1 MTALLL
7 WRLLKWIALILW
19 TSGMWAVVNSPSQRQ
34 RLQSLY
40 ALLLWGFAGTWLA
53 GWGLMKALDLSMK
66 EAWISQSMLMGLI
79 SLAAAFG
86 LAFQSIEGWFAK
98 LSRVGVLGGLIA
110 SVGIMVFRGASELWP
125 MVILASFLMGAVW
138 SRFANPMSVEKEG
151 VQDLVVKGFRWI
163 AWAEGATVIL
173 LFGLYMPLKYGADI
187 VIDGGTGLLGWAHGV
202 FVIVYMIS
210 LIFTFK
216 ALSWSWM
223 RLILGALAS
232 FLPFGTVIFERRVLP
247 VGDDQKTK

>member
-86 LAFQSIEGWFAK
+86 ASAGSNEVTAWP
-98 LSRVGVLGGLIA
+98 IA
-110 SVGIMVFRGASELWP
+110 GP
-125 MVILASFLMGAVW
+125 
-138 SRFANPMSVEKEG
+138 
-151 VQDLVVKGFRWI
+151 
-163 AWAEGATVIL
+163 
-173 LFGLYMPLKYGADI
+173 
-187 VIDGGTGLLGWAHGV
+187 
-202 FVIVYMIS
+202 
-210 LIFTFK
+210 LIFIKT
-216 ALSWSWM
+216 M
-223 RLILGALAS
+223 PRRLATYSIS
-232 FLPFGTVIFERRVLP
+232 VVFP
-247 VGDDQKTK
+247 